1 MEYRSL
7 GGARVPIIGMG
18 TFSSFDVSSETDIES
33 RYKIIANC
41 VETGVTFIDS
51 SPIYGRS
58 EQVIGRTT
66 MGQQANLQFA
76 TKVWTHGRR
85 QGEAQIEQSFELMK
99 ADHIDVFQI
108 HNLLDWQ
115 THLETLERLK
125 DEGRTSVIGIT
136 HYTTSAFPEM
146 MRIMRSRRID
156 SVQVP
161 YNVGNLACT
170 EEMLPLAEELGIGVI
185 VMEPLGQGRFLRQL
199 RRQPSVEPLKEV
211 GLSKWAQAVLA
222 WVVSDRRVSVAIPAT
237 SRPERII
244 ENAQA
249 GNAGHLPQDVRDYIR
264 E

>member
-1 MEYRSL
+1 
-7 GGARVPIIGMG
+7 
-18 TFSSFDVSSETDIES
+18 VSSETNIES
-33 RYKIIANC
+33 RQKIIANC
-41 VETGVTFIDS
+41 VEAGVTFIDL
-51 SPIYGRS
+51 SPMYGHS

-85 QGEAQIEQSFELMK
+85 PGEAQIEQSFELMK

-115 THLETLERLK
+115 THRETLDRLK

-136 HYTTSAFPEM
+136 LYTTSAFPEM

-161 YNVGNLACT
+161 YNVGDLACT

-185 VMEPLGQGRFLRQL
+185 VMEPLGQGRSLRQL

-211 GLSKWAQAVLA
+211 GLSTWAQALLA

-237 SRPERII
+237 SMSVRII
-244 ENAQA
+244 ESAQA
-249 GNAGHLPQDVRDYIR
+249 GDAGHLP
-264 E
+264 